1 MMTSQIIEDSAEDSR
16 ARQETIRA
24 PRRAAS
30 RGFCRAQIAGKHVP
44 GDMQNAVNPS
54 SCETNESRVRYR
66 CSPNFMK
73 AYLR

>member
-44 GDMQNAVNPS
+44 EDMP
-54 SCETNESRVRYR
+54 ER
-66 CSPNFMK
+66 CKP
-73 AYLR
+73 L